1 MRNHLAYVLAL
12 ALPLAACDSADRADR
27 SPGSEASKD
36 AAGDST
42 IAQGLGSDAA
52 KFGAAAKAAGL
63 DTTLAGPGPYTVLVP
78 VDGAFDKLP
87 AGALDTLMKPESRP
101 QLTKVLTNHIL
112 SGAILAEDIAKA
124 IDAGGGKALIA
135 TVGGGTLT
143 ATREGDKIV
152 FADAA
157 GTKSIVTT
165 ADQKRS
171 NGVVHQ
177 VDSVLMPS

>member
-1 MRNHLAYVLAL
+1 MRNHLAYALAL
-12 ALPLAACDSADRADR
+12 ALPLAACDGADKAT
-27 SPGSEASKD
+27 PGSEASKE

-42 IAQGLGSDAA
+42 IAEGLGSDAA

-78 VDGAFDKLP
+78 VDGAFDRLP

-124 IDAGGGKALIA
+124 IENGGGKTQLM

-143 ATREGDKIV
+143 AVMDGDAIV
-152 FADAA
+152 VTDSA
-157 GTKSIVTT
+157 GGRARVT
-165 ADQKRS
+165 APDGKHS
-171 NGVVHQ
+171 NGVVHKI
-177 VDSVLMPS
+177 DGLLMPA